1 MRPGSGRLILS
12 KIGLM
17 SKGEIKIRL
26 NNEKRLP
33 CLQVTLLFHFQD
45 KKNSK
50 ALRHCCTLLSGIRT
64 IFP

>member
-1 MRPGSGRLILS
+1 MRHGSGRLRLS

-33 CLQVTLLFHFQD
+33 CKV
-45 KKNSK
+45 KSRKIVK
-50 ALRHCCTLLSGIRT
+50 
-64 IFP
+64 P